1 VVIAAGMYCGRG
13 NLVGEDGVRRGRC
26 DDGVQRSAL
35 QCPWGGCR
43 LDDLVARGGTRRE
56 RVAMDLGRVA
66 IALVL
71 LDGRAN
77 LADAAVE
84 AVQRLLPGFP
94 RDGLGASRNRTIG
107 RASLAAG
114 MSKK

>member
-1 VVIAAGMYCGRG
+1 VV
-13 NLVGEDGVRRGRC
+13 EDGVRRWRERC
-26 DDGVQRSAL
+26 DVGVQRSAL
-35 QCPWGGCR
+35 QCHRGACR

-66 IALVL
+66 IALVV

-84 AVQRLLPGFP
+84 VVQRLLPDFP
-94 RDGLGASRNRTIG
+94 RDGLGASCNRISG
-107 RASLAAG
+107 RASIAAG